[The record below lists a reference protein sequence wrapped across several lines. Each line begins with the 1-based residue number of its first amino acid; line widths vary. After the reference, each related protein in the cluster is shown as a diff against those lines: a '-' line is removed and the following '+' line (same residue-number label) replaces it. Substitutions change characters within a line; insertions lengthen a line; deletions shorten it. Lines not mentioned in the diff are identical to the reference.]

1 MYIACFNVF
10 SLSDIGLHRILARTY
25 FKSFGFTR
33 TRPGVTN
40 TPERAETYAN
50 CPSRNS
56 IDVDVDGQTD
66 ITCLL
71 LSSSSLLKI
80 LKSQTG
86 YRSGCAVWVGVVCV
100 RVCSLAG
107 IR

>member
-56 IDVDVDGQTD
+56 IEIEIESEEDSNESDA
-66 ITCLL
+66 
-71 LSSSSLLKI
+71 SSDAEQLAKV
-80 LKSQTG
+80 
-86 YRSGCAVWVGVVCV
+86 RRV
-100 RVCSLAG
+100 RV
-107 IR
+107 